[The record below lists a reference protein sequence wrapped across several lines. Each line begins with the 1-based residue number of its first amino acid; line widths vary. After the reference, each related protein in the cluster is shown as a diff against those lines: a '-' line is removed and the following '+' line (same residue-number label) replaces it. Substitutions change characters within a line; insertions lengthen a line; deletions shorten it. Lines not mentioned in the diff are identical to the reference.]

1 MVNKTVKKRLVL
13 KKNIQILLTKI
24 LLVIII
30 SLIGLIC
37 IKNNPEVKKAFIRNI
52 YEKNFEFS
60 KTRKIYDKY
69 FGSILP
75 LNEIVITEKPVF
87 SEKLTYNETNT
98 YKDGVALTVEDNYL
112 VPALESGVVIFIGE
126 KADYGT
132 TMIVEQTNGI
142 ATFYANIEFVDIK
155 LYDYIEKGELLG
167 EALNNKVYLVFTKE
181 GNYLDYKNYI

>member
-24 LLVIII
+24 LLVTII
-30 SLIGLIC
+30 SLISLIC
-37 IKNNPEVKKAFIRNI
+37 IKNNPEVKNILIKNI

-69 FGSILP
+69 LGNILP

-87 SEKLTYNETNT
+87 NEKLTYKETNT
-98 YKDGVALTVEDNYL
+98 YKDGVALTVDDNYL

-126 KADYGT
+126 KDDYGT
-132 TMIVEQTNGI
+132 TMIIEQTNGV
-142 ATFYANIEFVDIK
+142 AVFYANIEFIDIK

-167 EALNNKVYLVFTKE
+167 EALNNKIYLVFSKE